1 MGREAVSVYYD
12 RPNSRLVYVGRPAD
26 EGFWDDHW
34 SNDEAAKA
42 VRRKDRFV
50 VKETAARL
58 PKGAKVIDAGCGLA
72 QTVFGLH
79 HSGFDAYGIDY
90 APRTVELVNSIAP
103 ELKVSLGDVRD
114 LRQFSDEF
122 FDGCWS
128 LGVIEHFFDGYDQ
141 ILAEMY
147 RVLRP
152 GGYAFVTVPSMSP
165 LRRLKAKMG
174 SYPSIDGRD
183 LTGFYQFIL
192 SPGSIVQGFERHG
205 FRLISSKPR
214 GGFKGMKDEAGFLRA
229 PLQVLYDMKQPFARM
244 IRAGVDR
251 VISPLSFHTRLYVFQ
266 KP

>member
-1 MGREAVSVYYD
+1 MRRDHVSVYFD
-12 RPNSRLVYVGRPAD
+12 QANDRLVYIGQPAD
-26 EGFWDDHW
+26 EGYWDEHW
-34 SNDEAAKA
+34 SGDQASKA

-50 VKETAARL
+50 VQETEARL
-58 PKGAKVIDAGCGLA
+58 PKGSKVIDCGCGLA

-79 HSGFDAYGIDY
+79 HSGFDAYGVDY

-114 LRQFSDEF
+114 LRQFSDGF

-128 LGVIEHFFDGYDQ
+128 LGVIEHFYDGYDQ
-141 ILAEMY
+141 ILAEMH
-147 RVLRP
+147 RILRP

-174 SYPSIDGRD
+174 IYPSIEGRD

-192 SPGSIVQGFERHG
+192 SPESIIQGFERHG
-205 FRLISSKPR
+205 FRFVSSKAR
-214 GGFKGMKDEAGFLRA
+214 GGFKGIKDEAGFLRG
-229 PLQVLYDMKQPFARM
+229 PLQMLYNMKQPLARM
-244 IRAGVDR
+244 IRAGVDT